1 MTAQVPRAVP
11 GSGARA
17 LAATLE
23 VLSQYDGRVTVRQV
37 YYRLVSDPYSLF
49 PNTKSRY
56 IGFDKWLVQW
66 REKGLID
73 WERFDD
79 HSRSFSPG
87 EDYASKGPRAFLQAR
102 VDGWTASTYHRSRWG
117 DQEVVPEVWVE
128 KDALKGVV
136 SDSVAGLRVGV
147 FASRGFSSM
156 TKLKEAVER
165 LTVCPHV
172 VIYLSDHDPSGLGM
186 ETDLLAASRRVRR
199 GGRCPHPHRPDD
211 RAGAEAPPGPNPLKH
226 ADPRA
231 KAYLAEFGEEC
242 WELDALPPKALRSLV
257 HEAVSGFVE
266 AACGP
271 PRRGGRRRR
280 DGGSRWLWTTPGT
293 PSSRRL
299 RDFPRTTRDR
309 TAEAHRVIPERLVR
323 GLFAVRPARRGA
335 WPTAGRVGVHSSTP
349 GRDHRRA
356 ARAPVQLM
364 IIPSARRNLCASLD
378 HRAGRGA
385 TSPGPPPRRRVPRV
399 DVGRGDPRAPVGGAG
414 RPPRPRAASGP
425 RAVGNRRRRADDRTL
440 PSHARGDRRP
450 LRHRATVRCR
460 RGPGPL
466 YRRAVGLGRRVDAGP
481 PARGHGVGREARARH
496 DCGADQVRARAHHQ
510 ARRTSAPGH
519 VRARRGDPSSP
530 RRSIGSGGTRWRSG
544 SMSPRLRPESGT
556 LPRNGP
562 SRPLRRNHLV

>member
-17 LAATLE
+17 RAATLE

-102 VDGWTASTYHRSRWG
+102 VDEMDGEYYHRSRWG

-186 ETDLLAASRRVRR
+186 ETDLRRRLAEYGAEDVALIRIALTTEQVRR
-199 GGRCPHPHRPDD
+199 HRL
-211 RAGAEAPPGPNPLKH
+211 APNPLKH

-257 HEAVSGFVE
+257 HEAVSGFVDKPTW
-266 AACGP
+266 AATA
-271 PRRGGRRRR
+271 RREKEERRRIEVALDDSR
-280 DGGSRWLWTTPGT
+280 DALEQAIER
-293 PSSRRL
+293 
-299 RDFPRTTRDR
+299 FPED
-309 TAEAHRVIPERLVR
+309 
-323 GLFAVRPARRGA
+323 
-335 WPTAGRVGVHSSTP
+335 
-349 GRDHRRA
+349 
-356 ARAPVQLM
+356 
-364 IIPSARRNLCASLD
+364 
-378 HRAGRGA
+378 
-385 TSPGPPPRRRVPRV
+385 
-399 DVGRGDPRAPVGGAG
+399 DP
-414 RPPRPRAASGP
+414 
-425 RAVGNRRRRADDRTL
+425 
-440 PSHARGDRRP
+440 
-450 LRHRATVRCR
+450 
-460 RGPGPL
+460 
-466 YRRAVGLGRRVDAGP
+466 
-481 PARGHGVGREARARH
+481 
-496 DCGADQVRARAHHQ
+496 
-510 ARRTSAPGH
+510 
-519 VRARRGDPSSP
+519 
-530 RRSIGSGGTRWRSG
+530 
-544 SMSPRLRPESGT
+544 
-556 LPRNGP
+556 
-562 SRPLRRNHLV
+562 